1 MSLAV
6 SARLGGRR
14 AKLKVGRR
22 AAVDGDPGLVEGV
35 VVSDV
40 MAAFRDRLVHRVRIV
55 YVLGRLARVASLWVL
70 LLSLVGGCVMGR
82 VPEPRLVVG
91 LVTKTDTNPFFVTI
105 REAAVSRADQLGV
118 ELRAFSGNFDGD
130 WETQV
135 EAVENLVAGGVAGI
149 LITPSDPDA
158 LTDAVRKAR
167 EVGVLVIALDTPF
180 NLPGSVDATFA
191 TDNFRA
197 GELIGVWARARTDLL
212 WADVRIVTLDGS
224 EAQITVDVLRN
235 QGFLSGFGMDIKD
248 PTRMYDEDD
257 PRIVGH
263 GATMGT
269 AAGGRA
275 VMENLIRQNPGI
287 NLVYTVNEPAAA
299 GAYMALEDAS
309 KENDV
314 LVVSIDGSCEGVGRV
329 ASGEIDATSM
339 QYPHRMAL
347 LGIDAIVEHS
357 KTGIKPENMSDLGF
371 YDTGVTLV
379 TQHPTTAIPSIT
391 PKQALNECW

>member
-1 MSLAV
+1 
-6 SARLGGRR
+6 
-14 AKLKVGRR
+14 
-22 AAVDGDPGLVEGV
+22 
-35 VVSDV
+35 
-40 MAAFRDRLVHRVRIV
+40 
-55 YVLGRLARVASLWVL
+55 
-70 LLSLVGGCVMGR
+70 
-82 VPEPRLVVG
+82 
-91 LVTKTDTNPFFVTI
+91 
-105 REAAVSRADQLGV
+105 
-118 ELRAFSGNFDGD
+118 
-130 WETQV
+130 
-135 EAVENLVAGGVAGI
+135 
-149 LITPSDPDA
+149 
-158 LTDAVRKAR
+158 
-167 EVGVLVIALDTPF
+167 VLVIALDTPF

-224 EAQITVDVLRN
+224 EAQITVDGLRN